1 MFGDLRDQ
9 ATFKKVSAHTEVRM
23 VRSDVSRLLTWF
35 GRDIPMGTQGI
46 QTLCFSHAFLPLLGC
61 EKGSFSSG
69 GTGFGFAWKVGGLVV
84 FVVDPRC

>member
-35 GRDIPMGTQGI
+35 GRDIPMGEGI
-46 QTLCFSHAFLPLLGC
+46 QTLCFPNAFLPLLRC
-61 EKGSFSSG
+61 EKGSFSSREPG
-69 GTGFGFAWKVGGLVV
+69 SGLHGKLVGWL
-84 FVVDPRC
+84 CLW